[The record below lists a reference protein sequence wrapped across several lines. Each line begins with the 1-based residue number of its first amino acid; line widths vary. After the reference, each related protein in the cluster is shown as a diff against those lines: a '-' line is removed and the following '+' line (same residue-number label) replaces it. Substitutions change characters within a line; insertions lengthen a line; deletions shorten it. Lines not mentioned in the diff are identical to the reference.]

1 MEKNILE
8 KVKHFTASMYAS
20 DFQTLVNDYFYA
32 PDVQEFMDNMLWMAE
47 QMAPFGE
54 TAGLL
59 KLFPNVNTLEEL
71 KKLSKTEFVEI
82 FVSRMLR
89 KLPKGKLQ
97 EMIDSTQVMEVEK
110 EVNTALVTYT
120 MKNVFEENG
129 NPIESQMEL
138 ILEDGNWYF
147 KFKSGMKN
155 FFQVYQEQINVFY
168 EREKKDRPD
177 LLEQSQFDDLES
189 FKVVGYRNL
198 EGQTVIEP
206 RFREAHPF
214 IEGLAAA
221 KVFSKYGYIDKS
233 GQYVIQ
239 PQFDKAA
246 SFEGGVARVAQ
257 RTDDWD
263 WKYGLIDISGDWIL
277 PYTYDDIDE
286 FCDGLARVKQ
296 NDKWGYLNKKGE
308 VVIEIAYDSATDFED
323 GLAEITI
330 ETESEIK
337 YMTINLKGEIL

>member
-1 MEKNILE
+1 MEKKILE

-20 DFQTLVNDYFYA
+20 DFQTLVNDYFYP
-32 PDVQEFMDNMLWMAE
+32 PDVQEFTDNMLWMAE

-59 KLFPNVNTLEEL
+59 KLFPNVNTLDEL
-71 KKLSKTEFVEI
+71 KALSKTEFVEI

-89 KLPKGKLQ
+89 KLPKDKLQ
-97 EMIDSTQVMEVEK
+97 DMINSTQVLEVEK
-110 EVNTALVTYT
+110 EANTALVTYT

-129 NPIESQMEL
+129 EDLTSQMEL
-138 ILEDGNWYF
+138 ILEEENWYF

-155 FFQVYQEQINVFY
+155 FFNVYQEQIAVFY

-177 LLEQSQFDDLES
+177 LLEKSQFDDLES

-206 RFREAHPF
+206 RFREAHTF
-214 IEGLAAA
+214 EEGLAAA

-246 SFEGGVARVAQ
+246 NFENGIARVAQ

-263 WKYGLIDISGDWIL
+263 WKYGLIDKSGDWIL
-277 PYTYDDIDE
+277 PYTYDEIDE
-286 FCDGLARVKQ
+286 FCEGLARVKQ
-296 NDKWGYLNKKGE
+296 NDKWGYLNSKGE
-308 VVIEIAYDSATDFED
+308 VVIEIAYDTATDFED
-323 GLAEITI
+323 GEAHITMETAE
-330 ETESEIK
+330 ETK